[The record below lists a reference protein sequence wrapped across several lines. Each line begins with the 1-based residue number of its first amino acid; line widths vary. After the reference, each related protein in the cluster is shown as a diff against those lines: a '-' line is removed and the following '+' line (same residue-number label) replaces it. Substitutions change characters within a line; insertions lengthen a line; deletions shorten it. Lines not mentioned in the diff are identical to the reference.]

1 MLIAEDL
8 LLLLTDDRTGKTSVA
23 AQRLAFALAGAVL
36 VDLVMLGRLEITQSG
51 SRARVAVT
59 DGPPVGDP
67 LLDGALER
75 IAGKRQPVAAQA
87 VVTTLARD
95 LADALRARLV
105 ARGILREEHGRV
117 LGIFPTHAWPA
128 ADSTHEDAL
137 RRALWDVIVVGRAP
151 SDREVC
157 LVALLQAVDQV
168 PKQFTVE
175 GMSAR
180 QLRSRAA
187 AMSEGNVGGD
197 AVRRAVQATEAAVA
211 ASMAASAAV
220 MASS

>member
-1 MLIAEDL
+1 MA
-8 LLLLTDDRTGKTSVA
+8 
-23 AQRLAFALAGAVL
+23 
-36 VDLVMLGRLEITQSG
+36 GRLEITQDG

-59 DGPPVGDP
+59 GAPTLGDP

-75 IAGKRQPVAAQA
+75 VAGKRQPVAAQN

-128 ADSTHEDAL
+128 ADSTHEEAV
-137 RRALWDVIVVGRAP
+137 RRALWDVIVVGRTP

-168 PKQFTVE
+168 PKQFAVE

-180 QLRSRAA
+180 QLRDRAKTLSA
-187 AMSEGNVGGD
+187 GNVGGD